1 MNVLLTS
8 CADNICRIWCETIKQ
23 GEHQEPSSISVKSGK
38 CHRHQEQS
46 KTSDPFVRYQLESS
60 LKFHIAA
67 VVDPQNDIPLLSS
80 LGSFSISTDS
90 SSSFVL
96 HWLNNKEI
104 QFTVAAEVCL
114 GAPILAL
121 EVQSVDVSEDSSISS
136 KDSEY
141 DLLVASD
148 DNDLDQNEEGKVSC
162 FALLLC
168 TKVHYT
174 STLPYIVYYST
185 LDDTTP
191 LFHTIPLYSTIDCT
205 TPHRTTTHH
214 NTSHH
219 ITIPHHITSC
229 HVTPLHYTAL
239 HHTTLHYTTLH
250 YTTLHCT
257 ALHYT
262 TLHCTTCTL
271 HYITLHYT
279 SLQYSTVQYTTLHYT
294 TLHVHYTTVH

>member
-1 MNVLLTS
+1 M
-8 CADNICRIWCETIKQ
+8 
-23 GEHQEPSSISVKSGK
+23 
-38 CHRHQEQS
+38 
-46 KTSDPFVRYQLESS
+46 
-60 LKFHIAA
+60 
-67 VVDPQNDIPLLSS
+67 VDPQNDIPLLSS

-185 LDDTTP
+185 LDDTTV
-191 LFHTIPLYSTIDCT
+191 
-205 TPHRTTTHH
+205 
-214 NTSHH
+214 
-219 ITIPHHITSC
+219 PHHTTL
-229 HVTPLHYTAL
+229 HYNRLHYTTPNY
-239 HHTTLHYTTLH
+239 TTLHYTTLH
-250 YTTLHCT
+250 YTTLH
-257 ALHYT
+257 YT
-262 TLHCTTCTL
+262 TLH
-271 HYITLHYT
+271 
-279 SLQYSTVQYTTLHYT
+279 YSTLYCTTLHYT
-294 TLHVHYTTVH
+294 TLHVTTLHYTTLHHTKYTTLHDTTLHVHYTTRHYIT

>member
-162 FALLLC
+162 FTLLHC
-168 TKVHYT
+168 TKHTAHYT
-174 STLPYIVYYST
+174 STLPYIIHYNT

-191 LFHTIPLYSTIDCT
+191 LFHTTPLYTTIDCT
-205 TPHRTTTHH
+205 TPH
-214 NTSHH
+214 H
-219 ITIPHHITSC
+219 ITIHHITS
-229 HVTPLHYTAL
+229 
-239 HHTTLHYTTLH
+239 HHATSHHATTLHYTTSH
-250 YTTLHCT
+250 
-257 ALHYT
+257 
-262 TLHCTTCTL
+262 
-271 HYITLHYT
+271 
-279 SLQYSTVQYTTLHYT
+279 
-294 TLHVHYTTVH
+294 